1 MIYSLQNLTQT
12 VDCDVLLSRAQKRK
26 ADLNHKRYSEE
37 GLTVKYGETSA
48 EVEASLQVILAEIA
62 AEKTIIVTLPDG
74 PTKEEHIYKKKQLEY
89 KQLVL
94 EHRKESYGA
103 VALLEQEMDLG
114 ILDQEIVE
122 VSAFIDAVTTR
133 KQELAA

>member
-1 MIYSLQNLTQT
+1 MNYSLHNLTQT

-37 GLTVKYGETSA
+37 GLTTRYGETSL
-48 EVEASLQVILAEIA
+48 EVEASLRVILAEIA
-62 AEKTIIVTLPDG
+62 AEETIIVTLPDG
-74 PTKEEHIYKKKQLEY
+74 PLKEAHIYKKKQLEY

-114 ILDQEIVE
+114 ILDQEIEE
-122 VSAFIDAVTTR
+122 VNTFINAVTVR

>member
-1 MIYSLQNLTQT
+1 MIYSLQNLTQA

-26 ADLNHKRYSEE
+26 ADLNHKKYSEE
-37 GLTVKYGETSA
+37 GVAIRYGETSV
-48 EVEASLQVILAEIA
+48 EVEATLQVLLSEIA
-62 AEKTIIVTLPDG
+62 AEATIIGNLPDG
-74 PTKEEHIYKKKQLEY
+74 PTKEGHIYKKKQLEY

-94 EHRKESYGA
+94 EHRKESYGV

-114 ILDQEIVE
+114 ILDQEIEE
-122 VSAFIDAVTTR
+122 VDAFIDAVTLR